1 MKRIIVVGGGIIGI
15 TTALEVSKRKIF
27 DEILILEKD
36 NELGSHATVRN
47 SGVIHAGFYYTEDSK
62 KAEFCSE
69 GNNLLRK
76 YCLEKNITIN
86 KCGKVVVTKNKF
98 DEETLSLLY
107 KRGLNNGVELE
118 LFEKKQLYKYEEN
131 AKTFESFLWSPNT
144 WSASPKEVLENL
156 KEDIKSQGIKVLKNV
171 EVVKGDEKK
180 VFDSKGN
187 SYDYDFLV
195 NCAGG
200 YSLNIAKVLGLNS
213 KYKILPFK
221 GLYLKSKE
229 KCYLYKTHIYPVPNI
244 KQPFLGIHTTL
255 TADNF
260 LKLGPTAVPAFSP
273 ENYSLFRGLAPSLS
287 SDILLTQLNCFI
299 HNNFDFRK
307 LAFQEVKY
315 LCKQN
320 IINEANKL
328 TNINLNE
335 IDFEWYTPGIRPQLY
350 NIISKNLEMD
360 FIIESSE
367 NQLHI
372 LNSISPAWTC
382 SLKSSQY
389 IADKIIDL
397 YLK

>member
-1 MKRIIVVGGGIIGI
+1 MKRIVVVGGGIIGI

-76 YCLEKNITIN
+76 YCIEKNITIN

-107 KRGLNNGVELE
+107 KRGLKNGVELE

-171 EVVKGDEKK
+171 KVIKGDEKK
-180 VFDSKGN
+180 VFDSEGN
-187 SYDYDFLV
+187 SYQYDFLV

-213 KYKILPFK
+213 QYKILPFK

-229 KCYLYKTHIYPVPNI
+229 KCYLYKTIFI
-244 KQPFLGIHTTL
+244 
-255 TADNF
+255 
-260 LKLGPTAVPAFSP
+260 
-273 ENYSLFRGLAPSLS
+273 S
-287 SDILLTQLNCFI
+287 S
-299 HNNFDFRK
+299 
-307 LAFQEVKY
+307 
-315 LCKQN
+315 
-320 IINEANKL
+320 
-328 TNINLNE
+328 
-335 IDFEWYTPGIRPQLY
+335 
-350 NIISKNLEMD
+350 
-360 FIIESSE
+360 
-367 NQLHI
+367 
-372 LNSISPAWTC
+372 
-382 SLKSSQY
+382 
-389 IADKIIDL
+389 
-397 YLK
+397 